1 MHNMHIA
8 EWILG
13 LVTTRGRAASI
24 IGDLTEGAATRGA
37 IWFWSGV
44 LRTATS
50 LLCRDIAE
58 QPVRLAGLALA
69 GLGVYVGMELVFAG
83 LSGVAFFL
91 AGMMSGPTLHLDSMG
106 WKLWF
111 TAPVVAGSLA
121 AGRMVARWAP
131 GRELAAYVV
140 YAALATI
147 YNLVPMLGDNGMFSA
162 LLCILIVPAGIAW
175 GRARRPLAA

>member
-1 MHNMHIA
+1 MHNSHIA
-8 EWILG
+8 EWILA

-44 LRTATS
+44 LRTAAS
-50 LLCRDIAE
+50 LLCREIVE
-58 QPVRLAGLALA
+58 RPVRLAGLALA
-69 GLGVYVGMELVFAG
+69 GLAVSVGIELVFAA
-83 LSGVAFFL
+83 LSGAAFFV
-91 AGMMSGPTLHLDSMG
+91 AGVTSGATHLDSIG

-147 YNLVPMLGDNGMFSA
+147 YNLVPMLGDNGVFSA